1 MCFFL
6 NIYFIF
12 VIIIFRIVDGRMAE
26 RRRGQLQ
33 GEKLCGENGHVS
45 KEQLVDKHLSQPGSP
60 QFTQQNGKMSNG
72 RSQLHGQ
79 NTSPLHHQMNGF
91 HHQLGGGRLSAK
103 EDENGF
109 PQLNNDQ
116 LFKTKDQ
123 LFKTK
128 DQQQQEM
135 HHTCELC
142 GSEGFNEDDLR

>member
-1 MCFFL
+1 MFTNVFFL
-6 NIYFIF
+6 HIYTIF
-12 VIIIFRIVDGRMAE
+12 VSIIYRIVDGRMAE

-45 KEQLVDKHLSQPGSP
+45 KEQLVDKQLSQPGSP
-60 QFTQQNGKMSNG
+60 QFTQQNRKMSNG

-91 HHQLGGGRLSAK
+91 HHQLGGGRLSEK

-109 PQLNNDQ
+109 PQFLNNDQ
-116 LFKTKDQ
+116 LFNN
-123 LFKTK
+123 K

>member
-6 NIYFIF
+6 HIYFIF

-60 QFTQQNGKMSNG
+60 QFTQQNGKLS
-72 RSQLHGQ
+72 
-79 NTSPLHHQMNGF
+79 SPLHHPMNGF

-109 PQLNNDQ
+109 PQFLNNDQ